1 MTTTND
7 ALTPD
12 LTSYRTIHHC
22 LRIAA
27 HRMAGAAASA
37 GPGDL
42 RRAEALSRYWKGYAG
57 EVLSH
62 HTIEDASFFPA
73 LVERVPVA
81 AELIGRTDKDHDHL
95 DHLMEEIDA
104 ALADWAAGGD
114 KAPVAPLLADL
125 AEHMDA
131 HLDFEDEDILP
142 LFERHFTAAEY
153 EALDEAAVKDLG
165 IGKQAAFT
173 VPFVMH
179 WVDDER
185 RAEMLAGAPLP
196 LKVLWRLTRRR
207 HARLTDAALAE
218 LARPEAA

>member
-7 ALTPD
+7 TLTPD
-12 LTSYRTIHHC
+12 LTSYLTVHRC
-22 LRIAA
+22 LRVAA

-37 GPGDL
+37 APGDL
-42 RRAEALSRYWKGYAG
+42 RRAAALARYWKGYAG
-57 EVLSH
+57 EVLAH
-62 HTIEDASFFPA
+62 HTIEDVIFFPA

-95 DHLMEEIDA
+95 DHLMEEIGGAMA
-104 ALADWAAGGD
+104 ALAAGGD
-114 KAPVAPLLADL
+114 PGRVTSLLADL

-131 HLDFEDEDILP
+131 HLGFEDEDVLP

-153 EALDEAAVKDLG
+153 AALDEQALKHLG
-165 IGKQAAFT
+165 LGKQAAFT

-179 WVDDER
+179 WVDDAR
-185 RAEMLAGAPLP
+185 RAEMLDGAPLP
-196 LKVLWRLTRRR
+196 LRVLWWATRRG
-207 HARLTDAALAE
+207 HARLTEAALGD